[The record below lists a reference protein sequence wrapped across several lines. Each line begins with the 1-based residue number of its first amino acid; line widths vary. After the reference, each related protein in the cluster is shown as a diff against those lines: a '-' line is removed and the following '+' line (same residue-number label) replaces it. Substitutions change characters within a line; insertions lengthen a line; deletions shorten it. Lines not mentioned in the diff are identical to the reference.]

1 MKQYIFS
8 LGLGL
13 LALTTVSCDDFL
25 DQYSQDL
32 VVAKSVTDLN
42 ELLVGDVYLRSH
54 EVNKGMNAGVYG
66 FVNALDDDINTTG
79 TSQQGN
85 IANTAWTHTLAPLY
99 GYFTWQQDVRYNY
112 GATNKAGDDATWKT
126 LYSRISH
133 ANNIIDIVDEMP
145 HATKEDE
152 ALYHRVKGEA
162 HFARAQFYLAL
173 ANLYGKP

>member
-13 LALTTVSCDDFL
+13 LAFTTVSCDDFL

-54 EVNKGMNAGVYG
+54 EVSKGMNAGVYG

-112 GATNKAGDDATWKT
+112 GATNKEGDDATWKT
-126 LYSRISH
+126 L
-133 ANNIIDIVDEMP
+133 
-145 HATKEDE
+145 
-152 ALYHRVKGEA
+152 
-162 HFARAQFYLAL
+162 
-173 ANLYGKP
+173 

>member
-13 LALTTVSCDDFL
+13 LALTTVGCDDFL

-54 EVNKGMNAGVYG
+54 EVSKGMNAGVYG

-85 IANTAWTHTLAPLY
+85 IANTAWTNTLAPL
-99 GYFTWQQDVRYNY
+99 FVARQPLR
-112 GATNKAGDDATWKT
+112 KT
-126 LYSRISH
+126 LSRGFGLDRSLRAPQAH
-133 ANNIIDIVDEMP
+133 A
-145 HATKEDE
+145 
-152 ALYHRVKGEA
+152 
-162 HFARAQFYLAL
+162 AR
-173 ANLYGKP
+173 

>member
-42 ELLVGDVYLRSH
+42 ELLVGDVYIRSH

-85 IANTAWTHTLAPLY
+85 IANTAWTNTLAPLY
-99 GYFTWQQDVRYNY
+99 GYFTWQQDVRYN
-112 GATNKAGDDATWKT
+112 
-126 LYSRISH
+126 
-133 ANNIIDIVDEMP
+133 
-145 HATKEDE
+145 
-152 ALYHRVKGEA
+152 
-162 HFARAQFYLAL
+162 
-173 ANLYGKP
+173 